1 MNYVLVE
8 RVMAK
13 AKLYE
18 YNFILQMLLLQF
30 RALTFFG
37 YRFQELILRV
47 SS

>member
-13 AKLYE
+13 AKWYE
-18 YNFILQMLLLQF
+18 YYFILQMLPLQF
-30 RALTFFG
+30 RALTLFG
-37 YRFQELILRV
+37 HPHQDLILRV